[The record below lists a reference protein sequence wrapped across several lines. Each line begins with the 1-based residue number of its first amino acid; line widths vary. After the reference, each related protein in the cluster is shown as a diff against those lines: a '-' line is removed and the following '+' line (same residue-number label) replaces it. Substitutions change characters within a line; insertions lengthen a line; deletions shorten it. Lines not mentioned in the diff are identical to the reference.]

1 VSRERD
7 TTRARNDP
15 YADKLYADNVD
26 WEIVDAVER
35 IAHARGVSMA
45 EVGLAWLIAQP
56 GVTAPIV
63 GATKLE
69 QLDAAI
75 RAVDLEVTSE
85 EMAALEAPYT
95 PKRVAF

>member
-1 VSRERD
+1 VSRERE
-7 TTRARNDP
+7 TTRSRNDP
-15 YADKLYADNVD
+15 YADRLYADNVD
-26 WEIVDAVER
+26 WAIVDTVER
-35 IAHARGVSMA
+35 IAQTRGVSMA
-45 EVGLAWLIAQP
+45 EVGLAWLMAKP

-63 GATKLE
+63 GATKME

-75 RAVDLEVTSE
+75 RAVDLALTPE